1 MAEIVS
7 LNCPKCGGTGKID
20 DHYDNE
26 KEEWVQCY
34 CPDCSGSGTQHR
46 YHYDDGTYSD
56 PW

>member
-7 LNCPKCGGTGKID
+7 LTCPRCGGTGRID
-20 DHYDNE
+20 DHYDSE
-26 KEEWVQCY
+26 KQEWVQRY

-46 YHYDDGTYSD
+46 YRYDDGTYSS